1 MAFFHKL
8 VNQAH
13 GTSYSNSTGKHCWKK
28 QFALAATARICHM
41 MLGRVNAPINPQFL
55 LETKFLLRKDGLR
68 VRILQGE
75 KTTQLEKVH

>member
-1 MAFFHKL
+1 
-8 VNQAH
+8 
-13 GTSYSNSTGKHCWKK
+13 
-28 QFALAATARICHM
+28 M